1 MEIIAKNL
9 PESATRN
16 QVEQFFR
23 AKLSEVLIYAY
34 HCKKLKGR
42 TYAIT
47 VGDGQKAENFLER
60 YNAKNGLQL
69 LLDDQ
74 RIQCVRSGEKLDQFL
89 LKSLREEDVEKSAT
103 VSQAPLSRDKKSRA
117 VRRKFNIESLSCGR
131 WAYDDYDD
139 LIFSTQFKEFRKGT
153 MLFGSRALIIDLEPY
168 YRKGLP
174 THRLEIPYTNIESF
188 TRGPVTNPTVTFSL
202 LAPPRLFE
210 ELQPS
215 ENDKRGLNSKEQ
227 GTKGPKSGFKRKRIM
242 AIRSEHI
249 PVVSSCLCYRVKL
262 QQWAEVWALVD
273 LQESH
278 EIPKSISRD
287 SLEVMKLDYL
297 AQVNALNSLLAGPE
311 YPRFSFEVKFQ
322 FQRLAQNGYLSPGE
336 VAELFQQTYPVS
348 TRRFKD
354 TALIAALRKL
364 SIELPFPG
372 PQTQASALSID
383 TLSEL
388 LTLFQEQ
395 ASKDSAYID
404 PADQYEHMAWVH
416 RATVT
421 PTGIVLKGPE
431 LQIVNRVLR
440 RWVHSKVPY
449 KGKPGIS

>member
-1 MEIIAKNL
+1 MEIIARNL
-9 PESATRN
+9 PASVTRN

-23 AKLSEVLIYAY
+23 ERLAEVLIYAY
-34 HCKKLKGR
+34 HFKKLKGR
-42 TYAIT
+42 TYVIT
-47 VGDGQKAENFLER
+47 VGNGQKAQNFLER

-69 LLDDQ
+69 LLDGQ
-74 RIQCVRSGEKLDQFL
+74 RIHCVPGDENLDQFL
-89 LKSLREEDVEKSAT
+89 VKSLVEEDHEKSAT
-103 VSQAPLSRDKKSRA
+103 VSQTPQSRDKRYQA
-117 VRRKFNIESLSCGR
+117 IRRKFNIESLSCGR
-131 WAYDDYDD
+131 WAYDDYGD
-139 LIFSTQFKEFRKGT
+139 LLFATQFKEFRKGT
-153 MLFGSRALIIDLEPY
+153 MLFGSRSLIIDLEPY

-188 TRGPVTNPTVTFSL
+188 TRGPATNPTATFSL

-210 ELQPS
+210 ELQSP
-215 ENDKRGLNSKEQ
+215 ENDKRGFNSKEQ
-227 GTKGPKSGFKRKRIM
+227 GTKAPKNGFKRKRIM
-242 AIRSEHI
+242 ALRSEHI

-273 LQESH
+273 LQESI

-336 VAELFQQTYPVS
+336 VAELFQHTYPVS
-348 TRRFKD
+348 IRRFKD

-364 SIELPFPG
+364 SVELPFPG
-372 PQTQASALSID
+372 PQTQASALSVE
-383 TLSEL
+383 TLSGL

-395 ASKDSAYID
+395 ASKDSAYVD

-431 LQIVNRVLR
+431 LQVVNRVLR
-440 RWVHSKVPY
+440 R
-449 KGKPGIS
+449 

>member
-34 HCKKLKGR
+34 HCKKIKGR

-103 VSQAPLSRDKKSRA
+103 VSQTPLSRDKKSRA

-227 GTKGPKSGFKRKRIM
+227 GTKAPKSGFKRKRIM

-354 TALIAALRKL
+354 NALIAALRKL

-449 KGKPGIS
+449 KGEPGFS

>member
-103 VSQAPLSRDKKSRA
+103 VSQTPLSRDKKSRA

-227 GTKGPKSGFKRKRIM
+227 GTKAPKSGFKRKRIM

-404 PADQYEHMAWVH
+404 PSDQYEHMAWVH

-440 RWVHSKVPY
+440 RWVQSKVPY
-449 KGKPGIS
+449 KGEPGFS

>member
-1 MEIIAKNL
+1 MEIIARNL
-9 PESATRN
+9 PESVTRN

-23 AKLSEVLIYAY
+23 PYLFEVLIYAY
-34 HCKKLKGR
+34 HCRKLKSR

-60 YNAKNGLQL
+60 YNGKDGLQL
-69 LLDDQ
+69 RLEGQ
-74 RIQCVRSGEKLDQFL
+74 RIQCARSDDKLDRFL
-89 LKSLREEDVEKSAT
+89 LKSLVEEDLEKSVT
-103 VSQAPLSRDKKSRA
+103 VSQAPQSLVTKYRA

-131 WAYDDYDD
+131 WAYDDYGD

-174 THRLEIPYTNIESF
+174 IHRLEIPYTNIESF
-188 TRGPVTNPTVTFSL
+188 TRGPVTNPTATFSL

-210 ELQPS
+210 ELQTP
-215 ENDKRGLNSKEQ
+215 ENDKRIFNSKEQ
-227 GTKGPKSGFKRKRIM
+227 GVKAPKSGFKRKRIM
-242 AIRSEHI
+242 ALRSEHI

-273 LQESH
+273 LQESP

-336 VAELFQQTYPVS
+336 VAELFQHTYPVS
-348 TRRFKD
+348 IRRFKD
-354 TALIAALRKL
+354 AALITALRKL

-372 PQTQASALSID
+372 PQTEASAFSIG
-383 TLSEL
+383 TLSGL
-388 LTLFQEQ
+388 LTLYQEQ
-395 ASKDSAYID
+395 ASNDAAHID

-431 LQIVNRVLR
+431 LQVVNRVLR
-440 RWVHSKVPY
+440 RWVLKFSHGRPTFC
-449 KGKPGIS
+449 

>member
-74 RIQCVRSGEKLDQFL
+74 RIQCFRSGEKLDQFL

-103 VSQAPLSRDKKSRA
+103 VSQTPLSRDKKSRA

-227 GTKGPKSGFKRKRIM
+227 GTKAPKSGFKRKRIM

-440 RWVHSKVPY
+440 RWVQSKVPY
-449 KGKPGIS
+449 KGEPGFS

>member
-1 MEIIAKNL
+1 MEIIARNL
-9 PESATRN
+9 PESVTRN

-23 AKLSEVLIYAY
+23 PKLFEVLIYAY
-34 HCKKLKGR
+34 HCRKLRGR

-60 YNAKNGLQL
+60 YNAKDGLQL
-69 LLDDQ
+69 LLDGQ
-74 RIQCVRSGEKLDQFL
+74 RIQCVRSDEKLDRFL
-89 LKSLREEDVEKSAT
+89 LKSLVEEDLEKSAT
-103 VSQAPLSRDKKSRA
+103 VSQAPQSLVKKYRT

-131 WAYDDYDD
+131 WAYDDYGD
-139 LIFSTQFKEFRKGT
+139 LIFATQFKEFRKGT

-174 THRLEIPYTNIESF
+174 VHRLEIPYTNIESF

-210 ELQPS
+210 ELQPP

-227 GTKGPKSGFKRKRIM
+227 GSKAPKSGFKRKRIM
-242 AIRSEHI
+242 ALRSEHI

-273 LQESH
+273 LQESP

-297 AQVNALNSLLAGPE
+297 AQVNTLNSLLAGPE

-336 VAELFQQTYPVS
+336 VAELFQHTYPIS
-348 TRRFKD
+348 ARRFKD

-372 PQTQASALSID
+372 PQTQASALSIEN
-383 TLSEL
+383 LSSI
-388 LTLFQEQ
+388 LTMFQEQ

-431 LQIVNRVLR
+431 LQVVNRVLR
-440 RWVHSKVPY
+440 RWVHSK
-449 KGKPGIS
+449 ISHMARLVFC

>member
-23 AKLSEVLIYAY
+23 ERLSEVLIYAY
-34 HCKKLKGR
+34 HFKKLKGR
-42 TYAIT
+42 NYVIT
-47 VGDGQKAENFLER
+47 VGNGQKAQNFLER
-60 YNAKNGLQL
+60 YNTKNGLPL
-69 LLDDQ
+69 LLDGQ
-74 RIQCVRSGEKLDQFL
+74 KIQCVPGDANLDQFL
-89 LKSLREEDVEKSAT
+89 VKSLLEEDLEKSAT
-103 VSQAPLSRDKKSRA
+103 VSQTPQSRDQRYQA
-117 VRRKFNIESLSCGR
+117 IRRKFNIESLSCGR
-131 WAYDDYDD
+131 WTYDDYGDV
-139 LIFSTQFKEFRKGT
+139 IFATQFKEFRKGT
-153 MLFGSRALIIDLEPY
+153 MFFGSRALIIDLEPY

-188 TRGPVTNPTVTFSL
+188 TRGPVTNPTATFSL

-210 ELQPS
+210 ELQPP
-215 ENDKRGLNSKEQ
+215 ENDKRGFNSKEQ
-227 GTKGPKSGFKRKRIM
+227 GTKAPKSGFKRKRIM
-242 AIRSEHI
+242 ALRSEHI

-273 LQESH
+273 LQESP

-336 VAELFQQTYPVS
+336 VAELFQHTYPVS
-348 TRRFKD
+348 IRRFKD

-372 PQTQASALSID
+372 PQTQASALSVE
-383 TLSEL
+383 TLSGL

-431 LQIVNRVLR
+431 LQVVNRVLR
-440 RWVHSKVPY
+440 R
-449 KGKPGIS
+449 